1 MTIDVSG
8 TLSGNVQ
15 VPPSKSVA
23 HRMLI
28 CAALADEPCTIIC
41 RSINRDMEA
50 TAACLNALGA
60 DISYSN
66 GKFNVI
72 PIKQVRKG
80 ATLDCGESGSTLRF
94 LLPVAAALGADATFI
109 GQGRLPERPLS
120 PLYEEMTAH
129 GVKMSPN
136 GRMPLKCNGNL
147 PAGLYTIDG
156 GVSSQFISGLLMA
169 LPLTGI
175 QSKIVI
181 TGKQESASYIGLTLN
196 ALKQFGVEI
205 QTTTNGF
212 VIPGG
217 QEFTVQATQVAVEGD
232 WSGAAFWITAG
243 VAGSKPIT
251 CTGLDYEHSAQ
262 GDRRI
267 VDVLR
272 SMGADITTANG
283 TVTARPSSLTA
294 SKIDCADIPDL
305 VPVLAVAASSA
316 QGTTIFDNIRR
327 LRIKE
332 SDRVQSVLQLL
343 GMAGIYAFASEN
355 TLTVTGGQARS
366 CAYNPSGD
374 HRMAMAAAI
383 LAVTKG
389 VRISI
394 SDAECTAKSYPGFFD
409 EFNAMGGEI
418 NKLTIDN

>member
-1 MTIDVSG
+1 MILEVSG
-8 TLSGNVQ
+8 AVSGNVQ

-28 CAALADEPCTIIC
+28 CAALSDAPCTIVC
-41 RSINRDMEA
+41 QSVNRDMEA

-60 DISYSN
+60 NITYTD
-66 GKFNVI
+66 GKFTVN
-72 PIKQVRKG
+72 PITKVQKG

-129 GVKMSPN
+129 GVKMSAN
-136 GRMPLKCNGNL
+136 GHMPLKCEGNL

-196 ALKQFGVEI
+196 ALKQFGIEI
-205 QTTTNGF
+205 QTTTDGYS
-212 VIPGG
+212 IPGG
-217 QEFTVQATQVAVEGD
+217 QEFTTSADQVAVEGD
-232 WSGAAFWITAG
+232 WSAAAFWITAG
-243 VAGSKPIT
+243 VAGSKPVT

-272 SMGADITTANG
+272 KMGADIATAGN
-283 TVTARPSSLTA
+283 TVTARPSNLTA
-294 SKIDCADIPDL
+294 AQIDCADIPDL
-305 VPVLAVAASSA
+305 VPILAVAASSA

-332 SDRVQSVLQLL
+332 SDRVQSILQLL
-343 GMAGIYAFASEN
+343 GMAGIYAFASDN
-355 TLTVTGGQARS
+355 TLTVTGGPAKN
-366 CAYNPSGD
+366 CAYDPSGD

-383 LAVTKG
+383 LAANKNVKIT
-389 VRISI
+389 I
-394 SDAECTAKSYPGFFD
+394 SDAECVAKSYPAFFD
-409 EFNAMGGEI
+409 DFNALGGGVRVE
-418 NKLTIDN
+418 N

>member
-1 MTIDVSG
+1 MIFEVSG
-8 TLSGNVQ
+8 AVSGNVQ

-28 CAALADEPCTIIC
+28 CAALADKPCTIVC

-50 TAACLNALGA
+50 TANCLNALGA
-60 DISYSN
+60 DIRYAD
-66 GKFNVI
+66 GKFSVT
-72 PIKQVRKG
+72 PITKVNKG
-80 ATLDCGESGSTLRF
+80 TTLDCGESGSTLRF

-136 GRMPLKCNGNL
+136 GHMPLKCEGNL

-196 ALKQFGVEI
+196 ALKQFGIEI
-205 QTTTNGF
+205 QTVTDGYI
-212 VIPGG
+212 IPSG
-217 QEFTVQATQVAVEGD
+217 QEFTSADTQVAVEGD

-243 VAGSKPIT
+243 VIGSKPIT
-251 CTGLDYEHSAQ
+251 CTGLDYAHSAQ
-262 GDRRI
+262 GDRHI

-272 SMGADITTANG
+272 KMGADITTSAD
-283 TVTARPSSLTA
+283 TVTARPSNLTA
-294 SKIDCADIPDL
+294 AQIDCADIPDL
-305 VPVLAVAASSA
+305 VPVMAVAASAA
-316 QGTTIFDNIRR
+316 QGTTLFDNIRR

-332 SDRVQSVLQLL
+332 SDRIQSILQLMS
-343 GMAGIYAFASEN
+343 GAGISAYATDN
-355 TLTVTGGQARS
+355 TLTVTGGPARS

-374 HRMAMAAAI
+374 HRMAMAAAV
-383 LAVTKG
+383 LASAKNI
-389 VRISI
+389 RITI
-394 SDAECTAKSYPGFFD
+394 SDAECTAKSYPAFFD
-409 EFNAMGGEI
+409 DFNALGGMI
-418 NKLTIDN
+418 NRI

>member
-1 MTIDVSG
+1 MTIEVSG
-8 TLSGNVQ
+8 TPSGNVQ

-28 CAALADEPCTIIC
+28 CAALADQPCTITC

-60 DISYSN
+60 DIKYAD
-66 GKFNVI
+66 GKFSI
-72 PIKQVRKG
+72 SPITRVNKG

-129 GVKMSPN
+129 GIKMSAN
-136 GRMPLKCNGNL
+136 GHMPLTCQGTL
-147 PAGLYTIDG
+147 PAGTYTIDG

-169 LPLTGI
+169 LPLTGSESHI
-175 QSKIVI
+175 II

-196 ALKQFGVEI
+196 ALQQFGIKVE
-205 QTTTNGF
+205 TTAHGYSIAGGQRFST
-212 VIPGG
+212 PGG
-217 QEFTVQATQVAVEGD
+217 QVSVEGD
-232 WSGAAFWITAG
+232 WSAAAFWLTAG
-243 VAGSKPIT
+243 AAGAKQIT
-251 CTGLDYEHSAQ
+251 CSGLDYERSAQ

-272 SMGADITTANG
+272 SMGADISTANG
-283 TVTARPSSLTA
+283 TVTARPSKLTA
-294 SKIDCADIPDL
+294 TEIDCADIPDL
-305 VPVLAVAASSA
+305 VPIMAVAAATA
-316 QGTTIFDNIRR
+316 QGTTLFDNIRR

-332 SDRVQSVLQLL
+332 SDRVQSIMDLL
-343 GMAGIYAFASEN
+343 SASGISAYATEN
-355 TLTVTGGQARS
+355 TLTVTGSLARS

-383 LAVTKG
+383 LASVKNVKIT
-389 VRISI
+389 I
-394 SDAECTAKSYPGFFD
+394 SDAECTAKSYPAFFD
-409 EFNAMGGEI
+409 DFNAMGGELKI
-418 NKLTIDN
+418 EN

>member
-1 MTIDVSG
+1 M
-8 TLSGNVQ
+8 
-15 VPPSKSVA
+15 PPSKSVA
-23 HRMLI
+23 HRLLI
-28 CAALADEPCTIIC
+28 CAALSDAPCTIVC
-41 RSINRDMEA
+41 QSVNRDMEA

-60 DISYSN
+60 DITYAD
-66 GKFNVI
+66 GKFSVT
-72 PIKQVRKG
+72 PITKVQKG

-94 LLPVAAALGADATFI
+94 LLPVAAALGADATFT

-136 GRMPLKCNGNL
+136 GHMPLKCEGNL

-196 ALKQFGVEI
+196 ALKQFGIEI
-205 QTTTNGF
+205 QSTTDGYI
-212 VIPGG
+212 IPGG
-217 QEFTVQATQVAVEGD
+217 QEFTTPATQVAVEGD
-232 WSGAAFWITAG
+232 WSAAAFWITAG
-243 VAGSKPIT
+243 VAGSKPVT

-272 SMGADITTANG
+272 RMGADIVTAGN
-283 TVTARPSSLTA
+283 TITARPSNLTA
-294 SKIDCADIPDL
+294 AQIDCADIPDL
-305 VPVLAVAASSA
+305 VPILAVAASSA

-332 SDRVQSVLQLL
+332 SDRVQSILQLL
-343 GMAGIYAFASEN
+343 GMAGIYAFASDN
-355 TLTVTGGQARS
+355 TLTVTGGPARNAS
-366 CAYNPSGD
+366 YDPSGD
-374 HRMAMAAAI
+374 HRMAMAAAV
-383 LAVTKG
+383 LASVGNVKIT
-389 VRISI
+389 I
-394 SDAECTAKSYPGFFD
+394 SDAECTAKSYPAFFD
-409 EFNAMGGEI
+409 DFNALGGI
-418 NKLTIDN
+418 VLKQQ

>member
-1 MTIDVSG
+1 MTLDVSG

-28 CAALADEPCTIIC
+28 CAALAGEPCTILC

-60 DISYSN
+60 DITYSDGQFTVN
-66 GKFNVI
+66 
-72 PIKQVRKG
+72 PIKLVHKG
-80 ATLDCGESGSTLRF
+80 ATLNCGESGSTLRF

-129 GVKMSPN
+129 GIKMSPN
-136 GRMPLKCNGNL
+136 GQMPLKCNGTL
-147 PAGLYTIDG
+147 PAGTYTIDG

-169 LPLTGI
+169 LPLTGQESRI
-175 QSKIVI
+175 II
-181 TGKQESASYIGLTLN
+181 TGKQESVSYIGLTLN
-196 ALKQFGVEI
+196 ALKTFGINVD
-205 QTTTNGF
+205 GV

-217 QEFTVQATQVAVEGD
+217 QKYTTPHTRIAVEGD

-243 VAGSKPIT
+243 VTGSKPIT
-251 CTGLDYEHSAQ
+251 CTGLDYASSAQ

-272 SMGADITTANG
+272 TMGADITTANG
-283 TVTARPSSLTA
+283 TVTARPSRLTA
-294 SKIDCADIPDL
+294 TQIDCADIPDL
-305 VPVLAVAASSA
+305 VPVMTVAAASA
-316 QGTTIFDNIRR
+316 QGTTVFDNIRR

-332 SDRVQSVLQLL
+332 SDRIKSTLELL
-343 GMAGIYAFASEN
+343 AGAGISAYATEN
-355 TLTVTGGQARS
+355 TLTVTGGPARDF
-366 CAYNPSGD
+366 AYNPSGD
-374 HRMAMAAAI
+374 HRMAMAAAV
-383 LAVTKG
+383 LASGKDIKICIAG
-389 VRISI
+389 
-394 SDAECTAKSYPGFFD
+394 AECTGKSYPGFFD
-409 EFNAMGGEI
+409 EFNALGGDIKIE
-418 NKLTIDN
+418 N

>member
-1 MTIDVSG
+1 MTIEVSG
-8 TLSGNVQ
+8 TPSGNVQ

-28 CAALADEPCTIIC
+28 CAALASEPCTIAC

-60 DISYSN
+60 NITYSD
-66 GKFNVI
+66 GKFSVE
-72 PIKQVRKG
+72 PILKLRKG
-80 ATLDCGESGSTLRF
+80 AVLNCGESGSTLRF

-129 GVKMSPN
+129 GIIMTEN
-136 GRMPLKCNGNL
+136 GRMPLTCHGTL
-147 PAGLYTIDG
+147 PAGTYTIDG

-169 LPLTGI
+169 LPLTGNKSRI
-175 QSKIVI
+175 II
-181 TGKQESASYIGLTLN
+181 TGKKESASYIDLTLN
-196 ALKQFGVEI
+196 ALRQFGIEVE
-205 QTTTNGF
+205 TTPQGYY
-212 VIPGG
+212 IPGAQRYTTPG
-217 QEFTVQATQVAVEGD
+217 TQVTVEGD

-243 VAGSKPIT
+243 VAGAKQIT

-272 SMGADITTANG
+272 RMGADITTDAGN
-283 TVTARPSSLTA
+283 VTARPSRLTA
-294 SKIDCADIPDL
+294 AQIDCADIPDL
-305 VPVLAVAASSA
+305 VPIMAVAASTA
-316 QGTTIFDNIRR
+316 QGTTLFDNIRR

-332 SDRVQSVLQLL
+332 SDRVQSILELL
-343 GMAGIYAFASEN
+343 SGAGICAYATDN
-355 TLTVTGGQARS
+355 TLTVTGGPARS
-366 CAYNPSGD
+366 CAYAPSGD
-374 HRMAMAAAI
+374 HRMAMAAAV
-383 LAVTKG
+383 LASVNGIK
-389 VRISI
+389 VSI

-409 EFNAMGGEI
+409 DFNALGAELRI
-418 NKLTIDN
+418 EN

>member
-1 MTIDVSG
+1 MILEVSG
-8 TLSGNVQ
+8 AVSGNVQ

-28 CAALADEPCTIIC
+28 CAALADAPCTIVC
-41 RSINRDMEA
+41 QSVNRDMEA

-60 DISYSN
+60 NITYTD
-66 GKFNVI
+66 GKFTVN
-72 PIKQVRKG
+72 PITKVQKG

-129 GVKMSPN
+129 GVKMSAN
-136 GRMPLKCNGNL
+136 GHMPLKCEGNL

-196 ALKQFGVEI
+196 ALKQFGIEI
-205 QTTTNGF
+205 QATTDGYN
-212 VIPGG
+212 IPGG
-217 QEFTVQATQVAVEGD
+217 QEFTTPADQVAVEGD
-232 WSGAAFWITAG
+232 WSAAAFWITAG
-243 VAGSKPIT
+243 VAGSKPVT
-251 CTGLDYEHSAQ
+251 CTGLDYERSAQ

-272 SMGADITTANG
+272 KMGADIATAGN
-283 TVTARPSSLTA
+283 TVTARPSNLTA
-294 SKIDCADIPDL
+294 AQIDCADIPDL
-305 VPVLAVAASSA
+305 VPILAVAASSA

-332 SDRVQSVLQLL
+332 SDRVQSILQLL
-343 GMAGIYAFASEN
+343 GMAGIYAFASDN
-355 TLTVTGGQARS
+355 TLTVTGGPARN
-366 CAYNPSGD
+366 CAYDPSGD

-383 LAVTKG
+383 LASNKNVKIT
-389 VRISI
+389 I
-394 SDAECTAKSYPGFFD
+394 SDAECTAKSYPSFFD
-409 EFNAMGGEI
+409 DFNALGGHI
-418 NKLTIDN
+418 TANS

>member
-1 MTIDVSG
+1 MILEVSG
-8 TLSGNVQ
+8 AVSGNVQ

-28 CAALADEPCTIIC
+28 CAALADAPCTIVC
-41 RSINRDMEA
+41 QSVNRDMEA

-60 DISYSN
+60 EITYAD
-66 GKFNVI
+66 GKFSVQ
-72 PIKQVRKG
+72 PIKQVNKG

-129 GVKMSPN
+129 GVKMTEN
-136 GRMPLKCNGNL
+136 GHMPLKCEGNL

-175 QSKIVI
+175 QSKVVI

-196 ALKQFGVEI
+196 ALKQFGIEI
-205 QTTTNGF
+205 QATTDGF
-212 VIPGG
+212 NIPGG
-217 QEFTVQATQVAVEGD
+217 QEFTTPADQVAVEGD
-232 WSGAAFWITAG
+232 WSAAAFWITAG
-243 VAGSKPIT
+243 VAGSKPVT
-251 CTGLDYEHSAQ
+251 CTGLDYERSAQ

-272 SMGADITTANG
+272 KMGADIATAGN
-283 TVTARPSSLTA
+283 TVTARPSNLTA
-294 SKIDCADIPDL
+294 AQIDCADIPDL
-305 VPVLAVAASSA
+305 VPILAVAASRA

-332 SDRVQSVLQLL
+332 SDRVQSILQLL
-343 GMAGIYAFASEN
+343 GMAGIYAFASDN
-355 TLTVTGGQARS
+355 TLTVTGGPARN
-366 CAYNPSGD
+366 CAYDPSGD
-374 HRMAMAAAI
+374 HRMAMAAAV
-383 LAVTKG
+383 LASAQNVK
-389 VRISI
+389 ISI
-394 SDAECTAKSYPGFFD
+394 SDAECTAKSYPAFFD
-409 EFNAMGGEI
+409 DFNALGGI
-418 NKLTIDN
+418 VLKQQ

>member
-1 MTIDVSG
+1 MTLDVSG

-28 CAALADEPCTIIC
+28 CAALSDSPCTIVC
-41 RSINRDMEA
+41 QSVNRDMEA
-50 TAACLNALGA
+50 TVNCLNALGA
-60 DISYSN
+60 GITYAD
-66 GKFNVI
+66 GKFNVN
-72 PIKQVRKG
+72 PIKHVCKG

-129 GVKMSPN
+129 GVKMSEN
-136 GRMPLKCNGNL
+136 GHMPLKCNGNL

-175 QSKIVI
+175 QSRIAI

-196 ALKQFGVEI
+196 ALKQFGIEI
-205 QTTTNGF
+205 QTVTDGY
-212 VIPGG
+212 VIPGA
-217 QEFTVQATQVAVEGD
+217 QEFITPATQVAVEGD
-232 WSGAAFWITAG
+232 WSAAAFWITAG
-243 VAGSKPIT
+243 VTGSKPVT
-251 CTGLDYEHSAQ
+251 CTGLDYERSAQ

-272 SMGADITTANG
+272 KMGADIATSAG
-283 TVTARPSSLTA
+283 TVTARPSNLAATQ
-294 SKIDCADIPDL
+294 IDCADIPDL
-305 VPVLAVAASSA
+305 VPILAVAASSA
-316 QGTTIFDNIRR
+316 QGTTLFDNIRR

-332 SDRVQSVLQLL
+332 SDRVQSILQLL
-343 GMAGIYAFASEN
+343 GIAGIYAFASDN
-355 TLTVTGGQARS
+355 TLTVTGGPARS

-374 HRMAMAAAI
+374 HRMAMAAAV
-383 LAVTKG
+383 LASAKNIKIT
-389 VRISI
+389 I
-394 SDAECTAKSYPGFFD
+394 SDAECTTKSYPAFFD
-409 EFNAMGGEI
+409 DFNALGGFVL
-418 NKLTIDN
+418 KQQ